1 MDAPIRLRIA
11 YVVDTFG
18 EVRSGGAVVSAG
30 RFVAALRERHDVM
43 VVTAGPSERGPYS
56 VPGFQAGRLM
66 NQMGFILAWPR
77 RRVLDA
83 AFARADVVH
92 VQLPLWLGARAL
104 TLAHR
109 AGVPVVAAHHVQPEN
124 VFLNF
129 GVRSKTLCDLTYRLF
144 LRTLY
149 QRADAVV
156 CPSDSA
162 LAELREHGLTTPAE
176 VISNGIAP
184 IFRPAAVNR
193 SPRPGREVLV
203 LAVGRLVPEKRHDV
217 IVEGLRRS
225 RHAGRLRLIVVGHG
239 PESARVRRLV
249 RTLSPPGEVTF
260 VADDELVRLLQ
271 SAHLLVHASEVELE
285 GMAVLEAMGCGLPA
299 LIANAPGSAASSLAV
314 SPDLLFRAGDP
325 DDLARHL
332 DDLIDHPDRLAA
344 ARERCI
350 ESRASRTLD
359 ASARRLEALYRVVM
373 ARSAK
378 VRPRPAG
385 AAMPDPSTRVQPVR
399 WT

>member
-225 RHAGRLRLIVVGHG
+225 R
-239 PESARVRRLV
+239 
-249 RTLSPPGEVTF
+249 
-260 VADDELVRLLQ
+260 
-271 SAHLLVHASEVELE
+271 
-285 GMAVLEAMGCGLPA
+285 
-299 LIANAPGSAASSLAV
+299 
-314 SPDLLFRAGDP
+314 
-325 DDLARHL
+325 
-332 DDLIDHPDRLAA
+332 
-344 ARERCI
+344 
-350 ESRASRTLD
+350 
-359 ASARRLEALYRVVM
+359 
-373 ARSAK
+373 
-378 VRPRPAG
+378 PAG
-385 AAMPDPSTRVQPVR
+385 AANPSTRVLPVR